1 MTRSAI
7 QTFKVLSPEERATAL
22 EVVEKVFRQEKRWV
36 ADADAEIPATPTPD
50 ERMSWFAATVDGE
63 PAGVIRLLYD
73 PTLEIPPEWG
83 LEMDREID
91 LTRAADERRFVEI
104 GRFMIVPKYRRR
116 VRVALRLMREAV
128 REVVSRRYTHFIT
141 DVYEGDPHSPLGFHT
156 RVLGFERIG
165 THRHGEL
172 ASTHLRIL
180 LVLDIVRAYRRLRTR
195 RDRVFRE
202 LSAGIEESIQA
213 LPATPPL

>member
-7 QTFKVLSPEERATAL
+7 ETFKVLSAEERAVAL
-22 EVVEKVFRQEKRWV
+22 EVIDQVFRQEKRWV
-36 ADADAEIPATPTPD
+36 ADADAEISAAPSHD
-50 ERMSWFAATVDGE
+50 DRMSWFAATVDGE

-73 PTLEIPPEWG
+73 PALEIPPEWG

-91 LTRAADERRFVEI
+91 LSRVADGRRFVEI

-128 REVVSRRYTHFIT
+128 REVVDRRYTHFIT
-141 DVYEGDPHSPLGFHT
+141 DVYDGDPHSPLGFHT

-165 THRHGEL
+165 THRRGEL
-172 ASTHLRIL
+172 AATHLRIL
-180 LVLDIVRAYRRLRTR
+180 LVLDIVRAYSKLKARK
-195 RDRVFRE
+195 DRVFRE
-202 LSAGIEESIQA
+202 LAAGIEDSIRA

>member
-1 MTRSAI
+1 MTRSVI
-7 QTFKVLSPEERATAL
+7 ETFKVLTPHDRATAL
-22 EVVEKVFRQEKRWV
+22 QVVDQVFRQEKRWV
-36 ADADAEIPATPTPD
+36 ADADAEIPAAPASGD
-50 ERMSWFAATVDGE
+50 RMSWFVATVDGE

-73 PTLEIPPEWG
+73 PALELPAEWG
-83 LEMDREID
+83 LEMDRDID
-91 LTRAADERRFVEI
+91 LSRVADGRRFVEI

-128 REVVSRRYTHFIT
+128 REVVDRRYTHFIT
-141 DVYEGDPHSPLGFHT
+141 DVYDGDPHSPLGFHT

-180 LVLDIVRAYRRLRTR
+180 LVLDIVRAYRKLQARK
-195 RDRVFRE
+195 DRVFRE